1 MGPESLPERAGSRF
15 GRRGELCDIRVR
27 RPARD
32 MKGTLALLA
41 KFGVTLAIFIGI
53 FLEFGGG
60 YRAVR
65 TARLSEPGTF
75 EAANPAAPGLLGRL
89 EARLRGTPLPP
100 PREAVSIEKVCEK
113 GVDRAVFVRL
123 ADGSVH
129 RFKPLH
135 HCGQTGLTTV
145 YAHTPDGSFAAVPLA
160 QAPPEVYFRIQGFQL
175 VPAEMS
181 ELLAEVRGLT
191 WRVFL
196 PWFLV
201 AITIKLVG
209 IFANVWRWQ
218 ILLRGQG
225 IDLGFGYLASTYFI
239 GRYFGIVTPSTM
251 GLDAWRLYDTIRLTR
266 RPVECTTALVVERV
280 LGLVGLF
287 TVILLFM
294 PFAGRI
300 TRGQSLGELVAA
312 MKLPLAGATLFAVLI
327 LLKPG
332 WFRGLLHLVPG
343 GWARRFAASVIDS
356 ATAYS
361 DRRGSLL
368 LALLLAVVG
377 QVTTTLM
384 YFANAM
390 SVAAE
395 NVRPSEVLFASAVMT
410 FGTFIA
416 PSASGEG
423 VRELVFVWL
432 LGAKAG
438 AAKAF
443 LIGNLGFWI
452 EKIPLSVPGGLLL
465 LLRRDPSLRAPT
477 REDMERVRR
486 EADAPGSSARSSA
499 SAQR

>member
-1 MGPESLPERAGSRF
+1 
-15 GRRGELCDIRVR
+15 
-27 RPARD
+27 

-41 KFGVTLAIFIGI
+41 KFGVTLAIFVGI

-65 TARLSEPGTF
+65 TARLREPGAF
-75 EAANPAAPGLLGRL
+75 EAANPAFPGRLGRF

-113 GVDRAVFVRL
+113 GGDGEVFVRL
-123 ADGSVH
+123 ADGTVGP
-129 RFKPLH
+129 FKPLH
-135 HCGQTGLTTV
+135 HCGAGGLTTV
-145 YAHTPDGSFAAVPLA
+145 YAPTPEGSFVQVPLA
-160 QAPPEVYFRIQGFQL
+160 EAPPEAYFRIQGFQL
-175 VPAEMS
+175 VPAETS
-181 ELLAEVRGLT
+181 ELWAAIPT

-196 PWFLV
+196 PWFL
-201 AITIKLVG
+201 AAMAIKLVG

-225 IDLGFGYLASTYFI
+225 IDLGFGYLANTYFI

-266 RPVECTTALVVERV
+266 RPVECTTVLGVERV
-280 LGLVGLF
+280 LGGVGIL
-287 TVILLFM
+287 TVILLLL
-294 PFAGRI
+294 PFARDI
-300 TRGQSLGELVAA
+300 TQKQSFGELVAA
-312 MKLPLAGATLFAVLI
+312 MRLPLAAATLFGVLI
-327 LLKPG
+327 LIQPG
-332 WFRGLLHLVPG
+332 WFRGLLRLLPG
-343 GWARRFAASVIDS
+343 GRARRFAASVIDS
-356 ATAYS
+356 ASAYS
-361 DRRGSLL
+361 GRRRSLL

-377 QVTTTLM
+377 QITTTLM

-390 SVAAE
+390 SLATR
-395 NVRPSEVLFASAVMT
+395 NVRVSEVLFAAAVMT

-432 LGAKAG
+432 LGTKAG
-438 AAKAF
+438 VAKAF

-465 LLRRDPSLRAPT
+465 LLRR
-477 REDMERVRR
+477 
-486 EADAPGSSARSSA
+486 EAEAV
-499 SAQR
+499 

>member
-1 MGPESLPERAGSRF
+1 
-15 GRRGELCDIRVR
+15 
-27 RPARD
+27 

-41 KFGVTLAIFIGI
+41 KFGVTLAIFVGI

-65 TARLSEPGTF
+65 TARLGEPGAF
-75 EAANPAAPGLLGRL
+75 SAANPSFPSLLGRL
-89 EARLRGTPLPP
+89 RGRLRGTSLPP
-100 PREAVSIEKVCEK
+100 PRLPVSIEKVCLAAVE
-113 GVDRAVFVRL
+113 GAVFVEL
-123 ADGSVH
+123 EDGSVR
-129 RFKPLH
+129 RFKPFR
-135 HCGQTGLTTV
+135 HCSEGGLTTV
-145 YAHTPDGSFAAVPLA
+145 YARTPGGSFVQVPLA
-160 QAPPEVYFRIQGFQL
+160 EAPPEAYFRIQGFQL

-181 ELLAEVRGLT
+181 ELWAEIRGLT

-196 PWFLV
+196 PWFL
-201 AITIKLVG
+201 AAMAIKLVG

-225 IDLGFGYLASTYFI
+225 IDLGFGYLANTYFI

-266 RPVECTTALVVERV
+266 RPVECTTVLGVERV
-280 LGLVGLF
+280 LGGVGIL
-287 TVILLFM
+287 TVILLLL
-294 PFAGRI
+294 PFARDI
-300 TRGQSLGELVAA
+300 TQKQSFGELVAA
-312 MKLPLAGATLFAVLI
+312 MWLPLAAATLFGVLI
-327 LLKPG
+327 LIQPG
-332 WFRGLLHLVPG
+332 WFRGLLRLLPG
-343 GWARRFAASVIDS
+343 GRARRFAASVIDS
-356 ATAYS
+356 ASAYS
-361 DRRGSLL
+361 GRRRSLL

-377 QVTTTLM
+377 QITTTLM

-390 SVAAE
+390 SLATQ
-395 NVRPSEVLFASAVMT
+395 NVRVSEVLFAAAVMT

-432 LGAKAG
+432 LGTKAG

-465 LLRRDPSLRAPT
+465 LLRRDPSLQALT
-477 REDMERVRR
+477 REDLERVRR
-486 EADAPGSSARSSA
+486 EAEAV
-499 SAQR
+499 

>member
-1 MGPESLPERAGSRF
+1 
-15 GRRGELCDIRVR
+15 
-27 RPARD
+27 

-41 KFGVTLAIFIGI
+41 KFGVTLAIFVGI

-65 TARLSEPGTF
+65 TAGLGEPGAF
-75 EAANPAAPGLLGRL
+75 EAANPAAPSLLGRL
-89 EARLRGTPLPP
+89 KARLRGVPLPP
-100 PREAVSIEKVCEK
+100 SREAVSIEKVCEK
-113 GVDRAVFVRL
+113 AVDRAVFVRL
-123 ADGSVH
+123 VDGTVR
-129 RFKPLH
+129 RFKPLR
-135 HCGQTGLTTV
+135 HCGEAGLTTV
-145 YAHTPDGSFAAVPLA
+145 YARTPDGAFAPVPLA
-160 QAPPEVYFRIQGFQL
+160 QAPPEAYFRIQGFQL

-181 ELLAEVRGLT
+181 ELWAAIRGLT

-196 PWFLV
+196 PWFLGGM
-201 AITIKLVG
+201 AIKLLG

-225 IDLGFGYLASTYFI
+225 IDLGFGYLANTYFI

-266 RPVECTTALVVERV
+266 RPVECTTALAVERV
-280 LGLVGLF
+280 LGLVGIF
-287 TVILLFM
+287 TVILVLL
-294 PFAGRI
+294 PFARDI
-300 TRGQSLGELVAA
+300 TQRQSLGELVAGTRW
-312 MKLPLAGATLFAVLI
+312 LLAATTLVGVLV
-327 LLKPG
+327 LLQPA
-332 WFRGLLHLVPG
+332 WFRGLLRLVPG
-343 GWARRFAASVIDS
+343 GRARRFAASVIDS

-361 DRRGSLL
+361 NRRGHLL

-390 SVAAE
+390 SLATQ
-395 NVRPSEVLFASAVMT
+395 NVRASEVLLASAVMT
-410 FGTFIA
+410 VGTFIA

-423 VRELVFVWL
+423 VRELAFVWL

-443 LIGNLGFWI
+443 LIGHLGFWI

-465 LLRRDPSLRAPT
+465 VLRRDPALRAIT
-477 REDMERVRR
+477 RADLERLRR
-486 EADAPGSSARSSA
+486 EAEAV
-499 SAQR
+499 